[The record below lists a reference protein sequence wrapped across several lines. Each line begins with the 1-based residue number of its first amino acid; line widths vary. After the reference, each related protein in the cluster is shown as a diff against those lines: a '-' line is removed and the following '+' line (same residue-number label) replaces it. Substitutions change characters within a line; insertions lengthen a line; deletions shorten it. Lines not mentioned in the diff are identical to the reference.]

1 MVFFTM
7 ALHQLR
13 YLWMEVVGQ
22 FLAQNIKQ
30 KLIKFMKTFELNQVS
45 IHNFC
50 RQKYDKTQDRGQ
62 KIVSFKVKIHGA
74 CNINVIKLLQSLYC
88 S

>member
-1 MVFFTM
+1 
-7 ALHQLR
+7 
-13 YLWMEVVGQ
+13 MEVVGQ
-22 FLAQNIKQ
+22 FLGQNIKQ
-30 KLIKFMKTFELNQVS
+30 KLIKFMKTFELNQVY

-50 RQKYDKTQDRGQ
+50 RQKYDKTQERGQ

>member
-1 MVFFTM
+1 
-7 ALHQLR
+7 
-13 YLWMEVVGQ
+13 
-22 FLAQNIKQ
+22 
-30 KLIKFMKTFELNQVS
+30 MKTFELNQVS